1 MSGPT
6 WPASNAN
13 ANAALSTGNYWV
25 CADYNTTDSSA
36 VNSTLDTGV
45 LTNYTIPASNKTV
58 ASSKL
63 ITSFMI
69 TKPYIGATGDKTI
82 ADGENL
88 QFQYVYGYAKSAV
101 AVNGSAIPN
110 NATGQYSTGLG
121 SVQLSQMIP
130 TVTNTTTTTKT
141 SAIVNFAVSMFAFV
155 GVLAVAAF

>member
-13 ANAALSTGNYWV
+13 ANAAVTTGSYWV
-25 CADYNTTDSSA
+25 CADYNTTDTSA
-36 VNSTLDTGV
+36 VNSTVDTGV

-58 ASSKL
+58 AGGKL

-69 TKPYIGATGDKTI
+69 TKPYIGAAGDKTI

-121 SVQLSQMIP
+121 SAQLTQMIAS
-130 TVTNTTTTTKT
+130 VTNNTKTTTN
-141 SAIVNFAVSMFAFV
+141 AIVNFAVSMFAFV